1 MSLNSIIDL
10 SDSQKRYFNK
20 NEWNS
25 MKEYYK
31 FKTKLTEIRNFDR
44 LDKLNGK
51 LKELNLV
58 DTYTL
63 ARKLEVKNLESS
75 NEVLFKIYAHIVD
88 MYRFYSEALRFKTN
102 EVTELDSLMKIWG
115 GILKPLLPNTSRVY
129 KKKR

>member
-1 MSLNSIIDL
+1 
-10 SDSQKRYFNK
+10 
-20 NEWNS
+20 

-75 NEVLFKIYAHIVD
+75 NEVLFKIYAH
-88 MYRFYSEALRFKTN
+88 M
-102 EVTELDSLMKIWG
+102 
-115 GILKPLLPNTSRVY
+115 
-129 KKKR
+129 